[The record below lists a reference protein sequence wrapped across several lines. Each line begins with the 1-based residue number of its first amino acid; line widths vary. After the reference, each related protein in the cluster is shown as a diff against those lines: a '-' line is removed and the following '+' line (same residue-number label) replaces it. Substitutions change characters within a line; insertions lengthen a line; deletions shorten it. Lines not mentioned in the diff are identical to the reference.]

1 MATDA
6 GGLPMIKHLRKC
18 FGFPLLICAAFLAS
32 SSLHSAHAVP
42 KGLHCN
48 IFGYSKPC
56 DTGLSCTPLNLVNPL
71 NMGDGI
77 CCARSEEPRPAVR
90 DIQGRV
96 VIWKCVRKFAGVA
109 SLPCW
114 ARGGVV
120 GKDYNTHQ
128 LFCDTGSPCTPDG
141 LYICRRANGSY
152 SCCISGVGSCD
163 PIGRPNPPNP
173 NAGLWGYCKP
183 WAGR

>member
-1 MATDA
+1 MLDWAA
-6 GGLPMIKHLRKC
+6 VHGGYIMIKR
-18 FGFPLLICAAFLAS
+18 FGFPLLICAAFHGS
-32 SSLHSAHAVP
+32 SSLNSAHAVS

-56 DTGLSCTPLNLVNPL
+56 DTGLSCTPLNMVNPL

-96 VIWKCVRKFAGVA
+96 VIWKCVRKIAGVA

-128 LFCDTGSPCTPDG
+128 LFCDTGSPRTESG
-141 LYICRRANGSY
+141 LYICRRHDGGY
-152 SCCISGVGSCD
+152 SCCRPGFQSCE
-163 PIGRPNPPNP
+163 PEGASVWPYGTCR
-173 NAGLWGYCKP
+173 P

>member
-1 MATDA
+1 
-6 GGLPMIKHLRKC
+6 MIKR
-18 FGFPLLICAAFLAS
+18 FGFPLLICAGFLTS
-32 SSLHSAHAVP
+32 SSLNSAHAVP

-56 DTGLSCTPLNLVNPL
+56 DTGLSCTPLNMVNPL
-71 NMGDGI
+71 NVGDGI
-77 CCARSEEPRPAVR
+77 CCARSEEPRPVVR

-96 VIWKCVRKFAGVA
+96 VIWKCVRKIPGVA
-109 SLPCW
+109 FQPGVAFLPCS

-128 LFCDTGSPCTPDG
+128 LFCDTGSVCTPYG
-141 LYICRRANGSY
+141 YYICRRSDGGY
-152 SCCISGVGSCD
+152 SCCKPGLESCEHEGVPVPPSGLC
-163 PIGRPNPPNP
+163 R
-173 NAGLWGYCKP
+173 P

>member
-1 MATDA
+1 MLDWTAVH
-6 GGLPMIKHLRKC
+6 GGYVMIKR
-18 FGFPLLICAAFLAS
+18 FRFPFLICAAFLAS
-32 SSLHSAHAVP
+32 SSLDSAHAVP

-56 DTGLSCTPLNLVNPL
+56 DTGLSCTPLNMLNPL

-128 LFCDTGSPCTPDG
+128 LFCDTGSTCTRDG
-141 LYICRRANGSY
+141 LYICINRRIEGAY
-152 SCCISGVGSCD
+152 SCCKPGFESCD
-163 PIGRPNPPNP
+163 PGGASSPVYGGQCR
-173 NAGLWGYCKP
+173 P